1 MNAREANVKSLS
13 IEDTVAELH
22 RIFAEEVEAA
32 IRYLHLAN
40 AVRGVERLI
49 VEPKL
54 RAGFQETIQHAE
66 IIARKIRE
74 LGSVP
79 RLELNLSL
87 PAEPIAAREAFEQA
101 LTFEEAALEAYQDL
115 LRKTEG
121 DVPLEEFVRSQIVVE
136 SEHIAE
142 LKQLLMD

>member
-1 MNAREANVKSLS
+1 MSRPSNEEIVQ
-13 IEDTVAELH
+13 ELH

-40 AVRGVERLI
+40 AVRGVERLV

-54 RAGFQETIQHAE
+54 RDGFRETIQHADV
-66 IIARKIRE
+66 IARKIRE

-79 RLELNLSL
+79 QLNVNISL
-87 PAEPIAAREAFEQA
+87 PGESIGARQAFEMA

-115 LRKTEG
+115 LRRVEG
-121 DVPLEEFVRSQIVVE
+121 DVPLEVFVRGQIAIE
-136 SEHIAE
+136 AEHLAD
-142 LKQLLMD
+142 LKQLLAE

>member
-1 MNAREANVKSLS
+1 VSRLS
-13 IEDTVAELH
+13 TEEIIQELH
-22 RIFAEEVEAA
+22 RVFAEEVEAA

-54 RAGFQETIQHAE
+54 REGFAETIRHAD

-79 RLELNLSL
+79 ALELHLSL
-87 PAEPIAAREAFEQA
+87 PAASLGAKEAFELA
-101 LTFEEAALEAYQDL
+101 LTVAEAALEAYQDL
-115 LRKTEG
+115 LRRVEG
-121 DVPLEEFVRSQIVVE
+121 DVPLEEFVRGQIAIE
-136 SEHIAE
+136 AEHAAE
-142 LKQLLMD
+142 LKQLLTK

>member
-1 MNAREANVKSLS
+1 MPISTGEIVQ
-13 IEDTVAELH
+13 ELH
-22 RIFAEEVEAA
+22 RLFAEEVEAA
-32 IRYLHLAN
+32 IRYLHLAS

-54 RAGFQETIQHAE
+54 RENFQETIQHAE

-79 RLELNLSL
+79 RLELHISL
-87 PAEPIAAREAFEQA
+87 PAERIGAKEAFELA

-115 LRKTEG
+115 LRRVEG
-121 DVPLEEFVRSQIVVE
+121 DVPLEEFVRGQIAIE
-136 SEHIAE
+136 AEHVAE
-142 LKQLLMD
+142 LKQLLAD